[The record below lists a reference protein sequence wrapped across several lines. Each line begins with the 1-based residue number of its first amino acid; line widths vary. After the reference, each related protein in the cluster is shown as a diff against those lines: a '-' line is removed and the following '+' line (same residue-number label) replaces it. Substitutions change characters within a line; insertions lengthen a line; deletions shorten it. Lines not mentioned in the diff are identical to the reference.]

1 MVGKSLMSNTMEIK
15 KRVISGE
22 GARMYVSAQD
32 IFANTWGHLCPRK
45 NVTYK
50 GHIVVMEAQHGEYGW
65 GTLIL
70 SYDFGDINGP
80 YTHEDIMQRVSD
92 NISLKENDDKIY
104 KVEVSFRNYV
114 YYIGKSKII
123 GSINN

>member
-1 MVGKSLMSNTMEIK
+1 MEIK
-15 KRVISGE
+15 KRIISGE
-22 GARMYVSAQD
+22 GHHGYATAEGS
-32 IFANTWGHLCPRK
+32 FNNTWGHLAPKK

-65 GTLIL
+65 GTLVL

-80 YTHEDIMQRVSD
+80 FTHEDIMRNVSD
-92 NISLKENDDKIY
+92 QITLKNDDTKIY

-114 YYIGKSKII
+114 YYLGKSKVIA
-123 GSINN
+123 SINN

>member
-1 MVGKSLMSNTMEIK
+1 MEIK
-15 KRVISGE
+15 NKTISAK
-22 GARMYVSAQD
+22 GARIYISTGRS
-32 IFANTWGHLCPRK
+32 FANTWGHLAPMK
-45 NVTYK
+45 NKTYK
-50 GHIVVMEAQHGEYGW
+50 GHIVVMKAQHGEYGW

-92 NISLKENDDKIY
+92 NIFLDENDDKIY
-104 KVEVSFRNYV
+104 RINISFRNYV

-123 GSINN
+123 CSINN

>member
-1 MVGKSLMSNTMEIK
+1 MEIK
-15 KRVISGE
+15 KRIISGE
-22 GARMYVSAQD
+22 GARCYSTGESV
-32 IFANTWGHLCPRK
+32 FNNTWGHMSPLK
-45 NVTYK
+45 NKTYK

-80 YTHEDIMQRVSD
+80 YIHDDVVHNLTDE
-92 NISLKENDDKIY
+92 ISLKDDDDKIY

-114 YYIGKSKII
+114 YYLGKSKVI